1 MSKEVM
7 AALILAGGGVAAA
20 IFAGVI
26 PWFEPTP
33 DDPVSIARETP
44 NPVLTPP
51 SGPPDSTG
59 DGTETTRQPE
69 PRTVPPDSTG
79 DGTETTRQPEPR
91 TVRYRVTT
99 KTSDLPRA
107 GTCEQIRIRLIG
119 TDRSSEDHRLDNE
132 DINDFQRDA
141 SDVFEFDDKDIGDL
155 TGFRLDMSNATSGCS
170 GDDYNDIHIE
180 WVRIENLTDDRS
192 TEENIDAWLGN
203 YDDARLFLERNVK
216 Y

>member
-69 PRTVPPDSTG
+69 PRTV
-79 DGTETTRQPEPR
+79 
-91 TVRYRVTT
+91 RYRVTT

-141 SDVFEFDDKDIGDL
+141 L
-155 TGFRLDMSNATSGCS
+155 NRTGNVG
-170 GDDYNDIHIE
+170 
-180 WVRIENLTDDRS
+180 
-192 TEENIDAWLGN
+192 
-203 YDDARLFLERNVK
+203 ERMT
-216 Y
+216 